1 MAMRPP
7 ISQPLE
13 AALWRQWNISMV
25 VTKASGKAGGED
37 IKRLVAEEL
46 GISLII
52 IDRPRRIY
60 PQMTSNI
67 EDVLKF
73 CHQHLSV

>member
-1 MAMRPP
+1 M
-7 ISQPLE
+7 SQALE
-13 AALWRQWNISMV
+13 AALWQQWNISLV
-25 VTKASGKAGGED
+25 VIKASGKAGGED
-37 IKRLVAEEL
+37 IKRLVAKEL

-60 PQMTSNI
+60 PQMTNNI
-67 EDVLKF
+67 ENVLKF